1 MRITVFDTETTGL
14 KHEKHEIIELAFISY
29 LYSDYGD
36 RYVLKKYESKIKP
49 EKIYLAEAEALAI
62 NGYEEK
68 KWKDA
73 PKFVSI
79 YEEVLEAF
87 EDSDLLMGQNLIFDL
102 RFFSE
107 MCKRNN
113 LPIPNYP
120 PYLDSKAVADR
131 LVREG
136 WLEKS
141 NMDYLCEHYKIEL
154 NGRAHTAL
162 VDCDR
167 TIKVW
172 DKLQQDIG
180 DEYEIYTIE
189 KPYNRRRKK

>member
-49 EKIYLAEAEALAI
+49 EKIHLAEAEALVI